1 MPKFIYTAKPHPSK
15 TIQGVIEAESE
26 QDAVNKLSKI
36 GYFPIFLKSEGI
48 SFKEQDIFRF
58 KRISKKEIAFFTA
71 QASSLIES
79 GINII
84 NTISII
90 FNQSANKYLKSILSD
105 IISKVKD
112 GKSLS
117 DSLAAFPH
125 VFSSLYSS
133 MVRVGEASGNLKEI
147 LKRLADYLESEEE
160 FKNTLRASLVYPFFI
175 FSIGLLTILVL
186 LIFVIPRLVTMFEDM
201 GQSLPLATQIIIG
214 VSGLLRHY
222 WWLIFAICGVFVFS
236 LERLRS
242 NPQGRLYW
250 DKIKLRLAIF
260 GPIILKAQISRLMRT
275 LSLMLSSGMPI
286 TPALEISTSILENE
300 VLKVEVQKFKEE
312 ITSGA
317 SLSHC
322 LKNSQF
328 FPEFT
333 TNIIAIGE
341 ETGDLD
347 KSLIR
352 IADDYEKEID
362 RSLKT
367 LTRLLEPIII
377 LVMGLVVG
385 FIVLSMLLP
394 IFQINLM
401 VR

>member
-15 TIQGVIEAESE
+15 TIQGFIEAESE
-26 QDAVNKLSKI
+26 QDAVYKLSKI
-36 GYFPIFLKSEGI
+36 GYFPITLKSEDT
-48 SFKEQDIFRF
+48 FLEKQDMLHFR
-58 KRISKKEIAFFTA
+58 KISKKEIVFFTS

-90 FNQSANKYLKSILSD
+90 FNQSANKYLKNILSD
-105 IISKVKD
+105 VISKVKD
-112 GKSLS
+112 GKSFS

-125 VFSSLYSS
+125 VFSNLYSS
-133 MVRVGEASGNLKEI
+133 MVRVGEASGNLKEV

-175 FSIGLLTILVL
+175 FSVGVLTILVL
-186 LIFVIPRLVTMFEDM
+186 LVFVIPRLVTMFEDM
-201 GQSLPLATQIIIG
+201 GQALPLATQIIIG
-214 VSGLLRHY
+214 VSGFLRNY
-222 WWLIFAICGVFVFS
+222 WWLIFALSGVLVFS
-236 LERLRS
+236 LKRLRS

-250 DKIKLRLAIF
+250 DKMKLKLVIF

-275 LSLMLSSGMPI
+275 LSLLLSSGMPI
-286 TPALEISTSILENE
+286 TPALEISVSILENE
-300 VLKVEVQKFKEE
+300 VLKTEVEKFKEE

-322 LKNSQF
+322 FKNSQF

-341 ETGDLD
+341 ETGNLD